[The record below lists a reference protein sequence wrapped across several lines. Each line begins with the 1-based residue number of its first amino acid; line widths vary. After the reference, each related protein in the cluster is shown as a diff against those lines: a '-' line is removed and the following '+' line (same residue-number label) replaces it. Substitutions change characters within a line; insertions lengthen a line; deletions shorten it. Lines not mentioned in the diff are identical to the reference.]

1 MSDISTKWHP
11 GPLMSPIVPIPSWAV
26 TAVTALRT
34 MSHIGAVPMVLAQRW
49 VRMPRVYGVG
59 GWVGGERHPPIP
71 SAGTDGAAISRCHTA
86 AVLWHGA
93 VLELCLGRVVWGR
106 VWGHPTTRY
115 RLNPDPSVL

>member
-1 MSDISTKWHP
+1 MTSPMSDISTKWHP

-59 GWVGGERHPPIP
+59 GWEGSAIPQSHPL
-71 SAGTDGAAISRCHTA
+71 ARMG
-86 AVLWHGA
+86 L
-93 VLELCLGRVVWGR
+93 
-106 VWGHPTTRY
+106 
-115 RLNPDPSVL
+115 